1 MKLIIPALRRAYL
14 QPSGVVK
21 PKLQVPALEVKA
33 VAQTTASL
41 VFSSPDTA
49 AQGKVFHLT
58 VNGLDVGAVSS
69 PYILSGLLPETEV
82 KLGLYVTAQGY
93 KDSDPATFTFST
105 LPVVVVPDRPDF
117 SKIKAIFIGDSY
129 YKDYNLHCPT
139 INMLGIKDFY
149 LDAQGGRRMARTV
162 SDDGRVAVVDSIDS
176 TLAANPTAGVVII
189 QAITNDAYYKVPIGG
204 SSSTDKT
211 TFYGALKY
219 VADTINTK
227 LPTALVYYITPMQTP
242 RTTFDGSPVDGTS
255 LDYLQTY
262 IDAQVAVFGA
272 AGFKKI
278 DIFNNDKLSLAK
290 NNLISTDG
298 IHPDTVY
305 GKTVYPSA
313 VSNGVVPLVKPTV
326 KSIAIVDGKTIAVTF
341 DSSLLGF
348 SLAGLSLL
356 KNNSVVNFTSF
367 VPVAGNIMSDLPGSI
382 YNLTLAQA
390 FASTDTLKLVIQ
402 GAAATDEA
410 DNLVTDGTHVIENNL
425 ASIGE
430 LLDFGSNLKNATWD
444 AQTSVMSVSGTGGST
459 ANKRVLAGSDAEIYV
474 PASFTPQGNM
484 MIGFGKQVLTGTAGS
499 VFDEVDYMAYYDPA
513 TKIFRVFEKGEMK
526 HMQENVI
533 TYPTVKRV
541 GSAIQYLLNGVAI
554 TFNQPGA
561 QPSASASGRLYPIAV
576 CYSTTSSV
584 KAYVKGAQLE
594 TY

>member
-1 MKLIIPALRRAYL
+1 MKLLIPALRRAYL

-69 PYILSGLLPETEV
+69 PYTLAGLLPETEV

-93 KDSDPATFTFST
+93 KDSDPATAIFST
-105 LPVVVVPDRPDF
+105 LAEVVVPERPDF
-117 SKIKAIFIGDSY
+117 SQVKALFLGDSY
-129 YKDYNLHCPT
+129 FADFGLHYPVF
-139 INMLGIKDFY
+139 NKLGFKSFFM
-149 LDAQGGRRMARTV
+149 DAQGGRRMARTV
-162 SDDGRVAVVDSIDS
+162 TDDGRVALVDSIDA
-176 TLAANPTAGVVII
+176 TLAANPTAGVVFIEP
-189 QAITNDAYYKVPIGG
+189 ITNDAYYKVPIGA
-204 SSSTDKT
+204 SSSTEKT

-219 VADTINTK
+219 VAAAIKAK
-227 LPTALVYYITPMQTP
+227 LPTALVYYTTPMQTP
-242 RTTFDGSPVDGTS
+242 RATFDGSPVSGTS

-262 IDAQVAVFGA
+262 IDAQVAVFEA

-278 DIFNNDKLSLAK
+278 DIFNNPKLSLAK
-290 NNLISTDG
+290 INQISTDG

-305 GKTVYPSA
+305 GKSVYTGA
-313 VSNGVVPLVKPTV
+313 VSNGVVTPAKPTV

-341 DSSLLGF
+341 DSSLIDF
-348 SLAGLSLL
+348 SLTGISLL
-356 KNNSVVNFTSF
+356 KNNSVVSF
-367 VPVAGNIMSDLPGSI
+367 ASFIPVAGSISKDLPGSI

-402 GAAATDEA
+402 GATATDEA
-410 DNLVTDGTHVIENNL
+410 DNKLADGTHVIENNL
-425 ASIGE
+425 AGIGE
-430 LLDFGSNLKNATWD
+430 LLDFGSKLKNATWD
-444 AQTSVMSVSGTGGST
+444 AQTSVMSVNGTGGST
-459 ANKRVLAGSDAEIYV
+459 ASKRILAGSDAEIYV

-484 MIGFGKQVLTGTAGS
+484 IIGFGKQVLSGAS
-499 VFDEVDYMAYYDPA
+499 QYVFDEVDYMAYYDAP
-513 TKIFRVFEKGEMK
+513 TKTFRVFELGVMK
-526 HMQENVI
+526 HEQTNVT
-533 TYPTVKRV
+533 TYPSVKRV
-541 GSAIQYLLNGVAI
+541 GTAIQYVLNGQVI
-554 TFNQPGA
+554 TFNVGGA
-561 QPSASASGRLYPIAV
+561 QAGASSSGRLYPIAV
-576 CYSTTSSV
+576 CFSTQSSV